1 MEVTERERLC
11 RYLQRQ
17 YENFTEK
24 EKRDYLEIVVARLN
38 AYDFD
43 GDVIENVIAELLE
56 EYNWPLE
63 QLLAHL
69 DMIDLDER
77 T

>member
-1 MEVTERERLC
+1 MDMTERGRLC

-17 YENFTEK
+17 YENFTKREK
-24 EKRDYLEIVVARLN
+24 EAYLEAVIKRLHSYN
-38 AYDFD
+38 FEQE
-43 GDVIENVIAELLE
+43 VIDNVISELLE
-56 EYNWPLE
+56 EQDWPLE

>member
-1 MEVTERERLC
+1 MDMIERGRLC

-17 YENFTEK
+17 YENFTKREK
-24 EKRDYLEIVVARLN
+24 EAYLEAVIKRLHSYN
-38 AYDFD
+38 FEQE
-43 GDVIENVIAELLE
+43 VIDKVISELLE
-56 EYNWPLE
+56 EQDWPLE

>member
-1 MEVTERERLC
+1 MDITERGRLC

-17 YENFTEK
+17 YEKYTEK
-24 EKRDYLEIVVARLN
+24 EKKAYLETVIARLHSYN
-38 AYDFD
+38 FEQE
-43 GDVIENVIAELLE
+43 VIDNVISELLE
-56 EYNWPLE
+56 EHDWPLE